1 MPAFDTITVALAAR
15 FGPGTTTP
23 PTGYDPI
30 TISTGY
36 LPDQLLPT
44 PCVLV
49 TIDQGTFNH
58 SAGKRDGVGRWIV
71 RFYFNQIGDLE
82 RDMAALLA
90 WGTVL
95 VDQLKLA
102 AQLAGIVTQ
111 AKVMTW
117 KFGTL
122 PYAGINYSGIELGV
136 DINTNDAWSPVS

>member
-1 MPAFDTITVALAAR
+1 VPDFNAITVALAAR
-15 FGPGTTTP
+15 YGPGTTTP

-49 TIDQGTFNH
+49 TIDQGAFTH
-58 SAGKRDGVGRWIV
+58 SPGKRDGIGNWIV

-95 VDQLKLA
+95 VDQLKA
-102 AQLAGIVTQ
+102 ASQLGGIVTQ
-111 AKVMTW
+111 AKALTW
-117 KFGTL
+117 KFGIL
-122 PYAGINYSGIELGV
+122 EYANVKYSGIEFGV
-136 DINTNDAWSPVS
+136 MINTNEPWAAVS

>member
-117 KFGTL
+117 KFGIL
-122 PYAGINYSGIELGV
+122 PYAGVNYSGIELGV
-136 DINTNDAWSPVS
+136 DINTNEAWSPVS